1 MIANGFPSASCIFDR
16 PMEIV
21 VRTESIQGLIYMM
34 ILLMMD
40 SHQGRLKLDVS
51 CLDEEPGSADSI
63 VSIVSFEGF
72 DN

>member
-1 MIANGFPSASCIFDR
+1 
-16 PMEIV
+16 
-21 VRTESIQGLIYMM
+21 M